1 MFRQIDPG
9 LVLEQVL
16 DLSGILA
23 SRPLWRFPTIKDH
36 LEEFRLS
43 VERDPEAFKRSI
55 KCLREQFLGSKQL
68 QLLMSATGLD
78 VGALAQGQAT
88 CASLRVE

>member
-1 MFRQIDPG
+1 MHDPWALRTMQKAARLKETQQMFRQI
-9 LVLEQVL
+9 
-16 DLSGILA
+16 
-23 SRPLWRFPTIKDH
+23 DH

-43 VERDPEAFKRSI
+43 VEKDPEAFKRSI

-68 QLLMSATGLD
+68 QLLMSETGLD